1 MVEIGGKEVGG
12 RREVVRRRGRRQEAG
27 GRRQEAGGRRGAQ
40 QNMVWCK

>member
-27 GRRQEAGGRRGAQ
+27 GLEVGGRRGRR
-40 QNMVWCK
+40 